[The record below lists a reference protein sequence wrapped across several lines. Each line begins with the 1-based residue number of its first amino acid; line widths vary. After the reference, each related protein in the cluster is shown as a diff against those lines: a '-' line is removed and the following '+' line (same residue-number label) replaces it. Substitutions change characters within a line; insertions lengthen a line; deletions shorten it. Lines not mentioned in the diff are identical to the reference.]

1 MPVYFYRVNE
11 PYGEFSNFAKY
22 PFEAD
27 GKEWPTSEHYFQAQ
41 KFAGTVHAEQVRLAR
56 TARDAASMGRDRNL
70 PMRPDWEAVK
80 LDVMR
85 AAIRHKFD
93 SHRALV
99 DLLLSTG
106 DEQIIERTTDDEYW
120 RCGSSGEGLNMLGKL
135 LMELRLALRNPQGP

>member
-11 PYGEFSNFAKY
+11 PYGEFSNFAEY

-41 KFAGTVHAEQVRLAR
+41 KFAGTIPCGGSETSSHGKRGSKHGSGSKFANAAR
-56 TARDAASMGRDRNL
+56 Q
-70 PMRPDWEAVK
+70 AVK

-93 SHRALV
+93 SHKALI

-120 RCGSSGEGLNMLGKL
+120 GCGSSGEGLNMLGIL
-135 LMELRLALRNPQGP
+135 LTELRLALKNPQGP